1 MWRHLRVTSGLY
13 KVQTSMYTIVYNLL
27 SVDAVFLFQ
36 VRVKAR
42 LNIVNDRLPAES
54 WIVSERTLSFKRL
67 KEVEKDNHLSSLLTK
82 SPNPGVST
90 TVKRRRTPFSS
101 MSEVIPIS
109 NYDFICREKE
119 LHTSTDA
126 FNWNGL
132 RPLRRR
138 GKNFFLRIEGSIKQS
153 VDERRLSQSRFA
165 WRAG

>member
-13 KVQTSMYTIVYNLL
+13 EVQTSMYTIVYNLL

-54 WIVSERTLSFKRL
+54 WIVSKRTLSFKRWEGVG
-67 KEVEKDNHLSSLLTK
+67 KVNHLSSLLTK

-109 NYDFICREKE
+109 NYDFISREKE

-126 FNWNGL
+126 FN
-132 RPLRRR
+132 
-138 GKNFFLRIEGSIKQS
+138 FLSAGAGAAVFEVILKVWCALSYFWS
-153 VDERRLSQSRFA
+153 PRRLTKYDCL
-165 WRAG
+165 